1 VEINYGEDPTR
12 DYTEDHEGT
21 MNKIGKALLTILLSG
36 CILLAGP
43 GCALVDIESLP
54 SHLPVSWEASPPP
67 YVDLT
72 RDTGLTNI
80 QLEEKVVPAVVS
92 ITTEK
97 RTLGPRWQRI
107 MWAGAGTGII
117 ICPDGYIVTNYHV
130 IEDATKVTVTLN
142 DGRTFVPS
150 SISSDPQTDL
160 AVLKIEANDLPHLHF
175 LYNSLK
181 QLRWGDPV
189 SAMGNALALPEG
201 PTWTDGVV
209 SYLGRSI
216 QVNGLELYDLIQ
228 VRADAAIKPG
238 NSGGPLVN
246 MAGQVVGIVVAI
258 VAGEENIGFAIST
271 NIAIPVM
278 KNLIETIQLIRM
290 DRETPN
296 LHHVLGTDPNPTSEL
311 RT

>member
-1 VEINYGEDPTR
+1 MD
-12 DYTEDHEGT
+12 
-21 MNKIGKALLTILLSG
+21 KIGKALLTILLIG
-36 CILLAGP
+36 CILLAGS
-43 GCALVDIESLP
+43 GCVLVDIESLP
-54 SHLPVSWEASPPP
+54 SHRPVSWEAPPPP

-72 RDTGLTNI
+72 RDTDLTNI
-80 QLEEKVVPAVVS
+80 ELEEKVVPAVVS

-97 RTLGPRWQRI
+97 RTLGPRWRRI

-130 IEDATKVTVTLN
+130 IEGATQVTVTLN

-189 SAMGNALALPEG
+189 IAMGNAPALPEG

-209 SYLGRSI
+209 NYLGRSI

-271 NIAIPVM
+271 NTAIPVM

-296 LHHVLGTDPNPTSEL
+296 LHHVLDTDPNPTSEL